1 MIITPYLCSKNQTK
15 LFMKFTKQQLLD
27 TLKAKLT
34 ANGKHLSISDK
45 TIKSLSDSHFDLL
58 VNEETELD
66 ELVSK
71 LLPQFV
77 SLNGNYEKDNA
88 DFIKKWNTEHPRK
101 DPKEEPG
108 GNNNNGNEPND
119 AMSKLLKRLE
129 ALEQRGAEYET
140 ERLVSGKRS
149 ELLAK
154 LKEKGINDTKWVDA
168 YMKKLTLTKDSD
180 IEKELSDAEEFYNTS
195 HSSTKTNTPGASGLG
210 DGGEKVDFSD
220 IIGIIN
226 PSAGE

>member
-1 MIITPYLCSKNQTK
+1 
-15 LFMKFTKQQLLD
+15 MKFTKQQLLD

-66 ELVSK
+66 NLVSK

-88 DFIKKWNTEHPRK
+88 DFIKKWNTEHPQK
-101 DPKEEPG
+101 NIKNEPG
-108 GNNNNGNEPND
+108 ENNVDGNEPND
-119 AMSKLLKRLE
+119 AISKLLKRLE
-129 ALEQRGAEYET
+129 ALEQRDAEHEA

-180 IEKELSDAEEFYNTS
+180 IAQELSDAEEFYNIS
-195 HSSTKTNTPGASGLG
+195 HSSRKTTTPGASGQG

-220 IIGIIN
+220 VVGIIN